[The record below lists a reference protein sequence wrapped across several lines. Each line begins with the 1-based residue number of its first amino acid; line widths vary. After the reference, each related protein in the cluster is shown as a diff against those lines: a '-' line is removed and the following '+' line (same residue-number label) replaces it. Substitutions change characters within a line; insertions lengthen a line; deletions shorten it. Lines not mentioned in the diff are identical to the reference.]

1 MGNRSREDE
10 AARKS
15 RTSRTQNMLKG
26 FGQDGHRMC
35 LKVTD
40 KLDTKYMAGSG
51 TGTTECAASSRT
63 SRTENGAKTKTS
75 RTECAAAAYRV

>member
-1 MGNRSREDE
+1 
-10 AARKS
+10 
-15 RTSRTQNMLKG
+15 MLKG
-26 FGQDGHRMC
+26 IGQDGHRMC

-40 KLDTKYMAGSG
+40 KLDTKYMAGTG

-75 RTECAAAAYRV
+75 RTE